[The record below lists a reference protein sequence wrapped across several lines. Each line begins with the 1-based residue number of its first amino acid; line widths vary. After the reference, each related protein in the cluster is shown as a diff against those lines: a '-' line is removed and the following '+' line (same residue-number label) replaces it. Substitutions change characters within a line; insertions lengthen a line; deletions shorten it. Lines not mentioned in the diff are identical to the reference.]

1 MLQVGTW
8 NALEP
13 SRVLVVLLLVGAPWD
28 LVPQAAAAPSLC
40 MQLEACA
47 KTNSFVHS
55 PCQ

>member
-1 MLQVGTW
+1 VLQVGTW